1 MVRLFLG
8 MSAIPP
14 LGGYHMDR
22 QTIDTS
28 ELLSTCFDTEKFLGV
43 DRAAKRRS
51 IGVQITERGIRL
63 FCDWR

>member
-1 MVRLFLG
+1 
-8 MSAIPP
+8 
-14 LGGYHMDR
+14 MDR